1 LWAAWWTAPHTRDP
15 FRKPDASSGGAR
27 TREEARAQAER
38 AAGRALVEIDGRW
51 AGACVRIARG
61 EDPWPKPRADRAQGE
76 APRVAPSPAGSKAW
90 ARALLGVAPGAGQ
103 DEIKRAF
110 RALALR
116 THPDRGGE
124 EGAFIDAKRALDVA
138 LATPEARRRRRR

>member
-1 LWAAWWTAPHTRDP
+1 MREP

-38 AAGRALVEIDGRW
+38 AAGRTLVEIDGRW

-61 EDPWPKPRADRAQGE
+61 EDPWPKPRAERPQGE
-76 APRVAPSPAGSKAW
+76 TQRVESAPVGGKAW
-90 ARALLGVAPGAGQ
+90 ARALLGIAPDAAP
-103 DEIKRAF
+103 DEIKKAF

-124 EGAFIDAKRALDVA
+124 EAAFIDAKRALDVA
-138 LATPEARRRRRR
+138 LAAPEKRRRRRR